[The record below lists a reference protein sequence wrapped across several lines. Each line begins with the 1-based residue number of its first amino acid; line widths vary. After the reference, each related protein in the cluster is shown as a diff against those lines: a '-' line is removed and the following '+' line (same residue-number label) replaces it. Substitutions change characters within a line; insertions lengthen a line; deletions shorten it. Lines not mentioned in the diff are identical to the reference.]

1 MASKPPPKDRI
12 LLALFALGIITSF
25 ATGGYIAAKWVSPCV
40 CVFAQAAR
48 IS

>member
-1 MASKPPPKDRI
+1 MAKSPPPKDRI

-25 ATGGYIAAKWVSPCV
+25 VTGGYIASRWVSPCV
-40 CVFAQAAR
+40 CVFATPAR